1 MLFVFLFP
9 WQVNTRVMERS
20 TRTKQRRKRCMRNE
34 PPILMVPFR
43 CFVSCLLCSISRFV
57 LFILHSHCIVNRT
70 KARSQQLQGFL
81 KIETFMNDSW
91 FRSYFVC
98 FNWIK
103 HAYASLPCLSSI
115 KLNKIIHFILLYR
128 CGTEST
134 VREQPQG
141 WLSSRSLC
149 SFK

>member
-1 MLFVFLFP
+1 MASEYACNGKKHTN
-9 WQVNTRVMERS
+9 Q
-20 TRTKQRRKRCMRNE
+20 TKEEKMHE
-34 PPILMVPFR
+34 EWAAIEKDPILMVPFR